1 MFVRYIKLHS
11 NTNRGEYMQ
20 VGPTGGGGAEHLAA
34 VQQSQA
40 KDTGQ
45 QAQAGSVSSAVEST
59 VPTPTQSSGNHVN
72 TTA

>member
-20 VGPTGGGGAEHLAA
+20 VGPTGGGAEHLAA
-34 VQQSQA
+34 VQQSQE
-40 KDTGQ
+40 KGTGQ